1 MEPNLTKELRESRG
15 CSQVAAAVLAGV
27 SINTWRTFEVA
38 PAAVTP
44 KKRAACERALR
55 LISEKGLAA

>member
-1 MEPNLTKELRESRG
+1 MDTSSTKQEREKQG
-15 CSQVAAAVLAGV
+15 FSQAAAAVLAGV

-44 KKRAACERALR
+44 RKRAACEAALSTIRA
-55 LISEKGLAA
+55 KAAA